1 MQRHYRELYLGVAS
15 LVGPLSLGLL
25 ACSANV
31 VVDPPP
37 PLPGT
42 VTPTDSDG
50 SVVIVDPL
58 PIVTLPDAELVGL
71 IDATKALAFPPPGYV
86 NVTTVSVGAYAL
98 GPEISGGP
106 SMVGDAGIP
115 GSAGSLCSGL
125 YGVVRDFK
133 MSGHPDFAQ
142 VEFMEPVSGIVKD
155 TLGVDRKPVFSGI
168 KSPSVHTKELFD
180 QWFRDVPDVN
190 RTYILSLNFIVSPD
204 NPQTFSAARPFYFFP
219 LDGQGFGNQGQPHN
233 FSFTTEIH
241 TAFIYKGGENFTFIG
256 DDDVWVFINN
266 KLVIDL
272 GGIHEQD
279 FRSVMVDDLGLE
291 KGKEYPLDV
300 FHAERH
306 TTESNF
312 QIQTTLDFVDCGK
325 LIY

>member
-1 MQRHYRELYLGVAS
+1 MQRQYREQILGVAS
-15 LVGPLSLGLL
+15 FCGFLSCGLL
-25 ACSANV
+25 ACNAKIVS
-31 VVDPPP
+31 DPPTP
-37 PLPGT
+37 QQGT
-42 VTPTDSDG
+42 VTPSDSDG
-50 SVVIVDPL
+50 SISIIP
-58 PIVTLPDAELVGL
+58 PPPTVTLPDAELVGQF
-71 IDATKALAFPPPGYV
+71 DATTALSFPPPGYV
-86 NVTTVSVGAYAL
+86 NVTNVTVGAYAL

-106 SMVGDAGIP
+106 SMAGDAGIP

-133 MSGHPDFAQ
+133 MSGHADFAQ
-142 VEFMEPVSGIVKD
+142 IEFIEPVSGIVQN
-155 TLGVDRKPVFSGI
+155 TLGADRKPVFSGI
-168 KSPSVHTKELFD
+168 KSPSVHSKELFD
-180 QWFRDVPDVN
+180 QWFRDVPGVN
-190 RTYILSLNFIVSPD
+190 RTYILSLKFVVSPD
-204 NPQTFSAARPFYFFP
+204 NPQTFSAARPDYFFP